1 MTKFSRLAALV
12 ILVAIICVTLGP
24 VGFRPQAG
32 HPNLERAA
40 AFFLLGGLTML
51 AFPDRLVQVLAGVT
65 GIAIT
70 LEILQLI
77 DPGRDGR
84 LIDALIKIVAG
95 LSGIVLVKLLLWWKG
110 AVSH

>member
-1 MTKFSRLAALV
+1 MTKLSRLAALV

-24 VGFRPQAG
+24 VGLRPQAG

-40 AFFLLGGLTML
+40 AFFLLGSLTML
-51 AFPDRLVQVLAGVT
+51 AFPNRLVQVLVGVT
-65 GIAIT
+65 GLAIT
-70 LEILQLI
+70 LEMLQLI

-84 LIDALIKIVAG
+84 LIDALIKIAAG
-95 LSGIVLVKLLLWWKG
+95 LSGIVLVKLLLWWRG

>member
-24 VGFRPQAG
+24 VGLRPQAG

-40 AFFLLGGLTML
+40 AFFLLGSLSML
-51 AFPDRLVQVLAGVT
+51 AFPNRLAQVLAGVT
-65 GIAIT
+65 GLAIS
-70 LEILQLI
+70 LEMLQLI

-84 LIDALIKIVAG
+84 LIDALIKISAG
-95 LSGIVLVKLLLWWKG
+95 LAGVVLVKLLMRWRET
-110 AVSH
+110 VSH